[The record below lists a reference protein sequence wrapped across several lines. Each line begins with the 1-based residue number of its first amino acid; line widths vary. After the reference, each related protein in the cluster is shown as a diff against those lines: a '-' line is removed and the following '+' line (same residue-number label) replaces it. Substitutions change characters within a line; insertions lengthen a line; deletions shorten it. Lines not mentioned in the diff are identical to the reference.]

1 MSNTKSAES
10 TLSEPIFNRQALVRL
25 ILPLLAEQFLSVSMG
40 MADTLMVSGVG
51 EAAVS
56 SVSLVDSLNI
66 LIIQILSALATGGA
80 VISSQ
85 YLGRRDGEKAA
96 KSAAQLYTVL
106 AVSTIAVMLVI
117 LVLSRPIL
125 RIVFGRIDDDVM
137 RFSQTYFLIS
147 AISYPFIGFYN
158 AGAALFRA
166 QGNSRISMLASL
178 VMNIINI
185 CFNALFIYG
194 LGMGVLGAA
203 LATLL
208 GRVFAAAW
216 VFWQQQQIENP
227 LCIRHIADMKPDG
240 DLIRRILGIGIP
252 SGLENGMFQIGKLC
266 VSSLTSTLGTSAIA
280 ANAVANTI
288 SGIANIPGSTM
299 GLAMIPVVS
308 RCLGA
313 GDKKQAKHYAK
324 MFILMAML
332 GLFCTNA
339 CLFFTI
345 PYIARLFSL
354 SDTALNMCVTVMHW
368 FSLFSVVCWATS
380 FTLPNALRSGG
391 DARYTMTVSIFSMWL
406 FRVILSYIFVLKLN
420 MGLTA
425 PRSPYR
431 HLELCGIALAHILNN
446 IKKRRRA
453 GRYLLRFCAVFYF
466 YVIMND
472 LQDVPLHGGQEQLFR
487 LGTVGGLAQHP
498 HQFDCGGFGGHIV
511 RFQYTGQGFG
521 RAANFVHGKVAAL
534 MRYLGGEHSQVPR
547 AAPVPHGG
555 KHGTIIPAG
564 QAAHAKAFQHQGAVT
579 AL

>member
-25 ILPLLAEQFLSVSMG
+25 ILPLLAEQFLSVAMG

-252 SGLENGMFQIGKLC
+252 SGLENGMFQIGKLL
-266 VSSLTSTLGTSAIA
+266 VSHLISTLGTASIA
-280 ANAVANTI
+280 ASAVCNTLSSMI
-288 SGIANIPGSTM
+288 NIPGNAIS
-299 GLAMIPVVS
+299 LATIPIIGH
-308 RCLGA
+308 CLGA
-313 GDKKQAKHYAK
+313 NEKKQANQYARK
-324 MFILMAML
+324 LIALAYAAAWLTSPILILTA
-332 GLFCTNA
+332 
-339 CLFFTI
+339 
-345 PYIARLFSL
+345 PYVVKIFNISAEAQVIA
-354 SDTALNMCVTVMHW
+354 VTVIRTYCTVD
-368 FSLFSVVCWATS
+368 LFLWPSS
-380 FTLPNALRSGG
+380 FMMPNILRSGG
-391 DARYTMTVSIFSMWL
+391 DSKYTMTVSMFSMWT
-406 FRVILSYIFVLKLN
+406 FRIFLCYYFVNSLH
-420 MGLTA
+420 MGLLGVWCGMFVDWFF
-425 PRSPYR
+425 RS
-431 HLELCGIALAHILNN
+431 
-446 IKKRRRA
+446 
-453 GRYLLRFCAVFYF
+453 LLFTIRFINGKWMEHQ
-466 YVIMND
+466 VI
-472 LQDVPLHGGQEQLFR
+472 
-487 LGTVGGLAQHP
+487 
-498 HQFDCGGFGGHIV
+498 
-511 RFQYTGQGFG
+511 
-521 RAANFVHGKVAAL
+521 
-534 MRYLGGEHSQVPR
+534 
-547 AAPVPHGG
+547 
-555 KHGTIIPAG
+555 
-564 QAAHAKAFQHQGAVT
+564 
-579 AL
+579 